1 MLLFYVLFYVEEKH
15 NDTKFYSCNICEKSF
30 RNKVSMKN
38 HMNTHEEMPKSYVC
52 KDCGKAYKNK
62 AHLKMHIDSVHKNIQ
77 RYSCDQ
83 CDFNFN
89 SYNCNMCD
97 KTL

>member
-1 MLLFYVLFYVEEKH
+1 
-15 NDTKFYSCNICEKSF
+15 
-30 RNKVSMKN
+30 MKN
-38 HMNTHEEMPKSYVC
+38 HMKMHEEMPKSYVC